1 MVVGIQ
7 ELYLVDKPLCDVTPA
22 DLMMSSNGRYTNTG
36 CLDDEFVYDFAD
48 DARIGTFFLPTS
60 LLVSGSTLTFTYTKD
75 NYDELSAY
83 VTIP

>member
-7 ELYLVDKPLCDVTPA
+7 EFYLVDKPLCDVTPA

-48 DARIGTFFLPTS
+48 DAHIGTFFIPTS
-60 LLVSGSTLTFTYTKD
+60 LRVSGSTLTFTYTKD
-75 NYDELSAY
+75 NYDELSTY

>member
-7 ELYLVDKPLCDVTPA
+7 EFYLVDKPLCDVTPA
-22 DLMMSSNGRYTNTG
+22 DLMMPSNGRYTNTRG
-36 CLDDEFVYDFAD
+36 LGDNFAD
-48 DARIGTFFLPTS
+48 DAHIGTFFIPTS